1 MRLNVSQQNALKQV
15 FGNLPGEFFLFGS
28 RVDMNR
34 KGGDID
40 ILWIT
45 DIKENRT
52 LKKEME
58 LTIQFQKI
66 LDERLDLL
74 ILPPV
79 DQMTNSER
87 AFYSSLK
94 IQRLFE

>member
-15 FGNLPGEFFLFGS
+15 FGNLPGEVFLFGS

-45 DIKENRT
+45 DNKEFRT

-66 LDERLDLL
+66 LDEKLDLL

-79 DQMTNSER
+79 DQMTNSEM

>member
-15 FGNLPGEFFLFGS
+15 FGNLPGEVFLFGS

-87 AFYSSLK
+87 AFCSSLK

>member
-1 MRLNVSQQNALKQV
+1 MRLNVNQQNALKQV
-15 FGNLPGEFFLFGS
+15 FGNLPGEVFLFGS

-45 DIKENRT
+45 DNKEFRT

>member
-15 FGNLPGEFFLFGS
+15 FGHLPGEVFLFGS
-28 RVDMNR
+28 RVNMNR
-34 KGGDID
+34 RGGDID

-45 DIKENRT
+45 DNKEFRS

-66 LDERLDLL
+66 LDERLDIL

-79 DQMTNSER
+79 NDMTESER
-87 AFYSSLK
+87 VFYATLK
-94 IQRLFE
+94 TEKLVP

>member
-1 MRLNVSQQNALKQV
+1 MRLNNNQKNALKQV
-15 FGNLPGEFFLFGS
+15 FGNLQGEVFLFGS

-45 DIKENRT
+45 ENKDFRT
-52 LKKEME
+52 LNKEME

-66 LDERLDLL
+66 LDERLDVL

-79 DQMTNSER
+79 NQMSDSER
-87 AFYSSLK
+87 VFYSTLNT
-94 IQRLFE
+94 QRLFE

>member
-1 MRLNVSQQNALKQV
+1 MRLNVNQQNALKQV
-15 FGNLPGEFFLFGS
+15 FGNLPGEVFLFGS

-45 DIKENRT
+45 DNKEFRT

-66 LDERLDLL
+66 LDEKLDLL

-79 DQMTNSER
+79 DQMANSER

>member
-1 MRLNVSQQNALKQV
+1 MRLNVSQQNDLKQV
-15 FGNLPGEFFLFGS
+15 FGNLPGEVFLFGS